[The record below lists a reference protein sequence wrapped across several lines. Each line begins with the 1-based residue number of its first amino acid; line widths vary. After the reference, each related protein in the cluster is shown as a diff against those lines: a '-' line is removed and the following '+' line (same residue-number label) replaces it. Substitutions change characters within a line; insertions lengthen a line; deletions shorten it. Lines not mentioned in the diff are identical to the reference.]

1 MPEDLH
7 RLDRPLPGTLPAVQ
21 AVGSKIS
28 LTLEPVAS
36 EEQGRNG
43 DKSQEGVITLDVG
56 QNRQTVPKELTRKS
70 RRPEKALRQAKA

>member
-1 MPEDLH
+1 M
-7 RLDRPLPGTLPAVQ
+7 
-21 AVGSKIS
+21 
-28 LTLEPVAS
+28 TLEPVAS

-70 RRPEKALRQAKA
+70 RRPEKAPRQAKA

>member
-1 MPEDLH
+1 M
-7 RLDRPLPGTLPAVQ
+7 
-21 AVGSKIS
+21 
-28 LTLEPVAS
+28 TLEPVAS